1 MTRYGDYDLAVNN
14 AWNRKRSDLSRR
26 ANIINNSNCDLYL
39 SIHLNA
45 SDSTSQS
52 GAEAYYDTINPENK
66 KIAEIFQDYFKK
78 ELGSTR
84 ELKENST
91 KYLQR
96 RITRPGVLLEV
107 GFLSNS
113 SERYLLNTDTYQY
126 KIAQTVAGAVNKY
139 FSS

>member
-1 MTRYGDYDLAVNN
+1 MIQLI
-14 AWNRKRSDLSRR
+14 RK
-26 ANIINNSNCDLYL
+26 
-39 SIHLNA
+39 
-45 SDSTSQS
+45 T
-52 GAEAYYDTINPENK
+52 K
-66 KIAEIFQDYFKK
+66 KLPRFFQDYFKK

-96 RITRPGVLLEV
+96 RITRPGVLLEM

-126 KIAQTVAGAVNKY
+126 KIAQTVAEAVNKY